1 MKYPID
7 LGKKM
12 SDPIAMPSPPSEP
25 GDDDRM
31 YYPSLY
37 LEWDDKYDL
46 PASGTMTVCF
56 KKRSQTDRTDS
67 DGDTRQTV
75 ELDITSIESVKADKE
90 DKTDKRGA
98 MMDKYRDEVAGE

>member
-1 MKYPID
+1 MKLPID

-12 SDPIAMPSPPSEP
+12 SKPTPMVHPEP
-25 GDDDRM
+25 DEDDLM

-46 PASGTMTVCF
+46 PASGKMMVCF
-56 KKRSQTDRTDS
+56 NKRAQTDRTDS
-67 DGDTRQTV
+67 DGETRQTV

-90 DKTDKRGA
+90 DKSDKRGD
-98 MMDKYRDEVAGE
+98 MMDKYRDEVMGEE